1 MEIVFVL
8 LYALLNGFFDVF
20 KKSSLKRSN
29 PSTILVMFTT
39 VAFLLSL
46 IWIPFDVSIS
56 IEYILIFALKGFIIA
71 FNWYLT
77 LKVLRTAD
85 ISIVTITQILS
96 TVLTFIF
103 GITMFN
109 ETASGLQIIG
119 SIIIVGSVAAINL
132 INRNGKGSVTKTQLI
147 LLLICALISTFSSVI
162 DKYTS
167 ISLTPQQMQF
177 WFLLFVMIFSW
188 LFFSIDCIKQK
199 QFLIKKEDSKNYW
212 IYLVGLFIF
221 LADFM
226 LFSAHTVANSQL
238 ITITVLS
245 KLKIIVTVAAGIFI
259 FKEKNA
265 WKKLLLSFIVVIGAI
280 MIAIA

>member
-8 LYALLNGFFDVF
+8 LYALLNGFFDIF
-20 KKSSLKRSN
+20 KKSSLKRSS

-71 FNWYLT
+71 FNWYIT
-77 LKVLRTAD
+77 LKILRTAD
-85 ISIVTITQILS
+85 ISTVTITQILS

-109 ETASGLQIIG
+109 ETASVLQIIG

-132 INRNGKGSVTKTQLI
+132 INRNSKGSVTKVQLV
-147 LLLICALISTFSSVI
+147 LLLVCALISTMSSVI

-177 WFLLFVMIFSW
+177 WFLLFVMVFSW

-259 FKEKNA
+259 FKEKNV
-265 WKKLLLSFIVVIGAI
+265 WKKLLLSVIVVIGAI